1 MALEEARDLLQGGVH
16 GRHDR
21 NDRRQSRRT
30 WLTTCRDSRRI
41 ASFVSDRFE
50 TRRQAVS
57 EQQRTIGAVTYRE
70 ADAEYFEQRR
80 LRRHAGVWSLWA
92 LGVAAVIS
100 GDFFGWN
107 FGLGQAGFGGLLIAT
122 VVITVMYFGLC
133 WSIAEMS
140 PALPHTG
147 GAYSFSR
154 SAMGPWGGFAT
165 GVAETIEYV
174 VTPAVIVTGI
184 GFYMQTIVD
193 DLFGVSIAT
202 WIWWAVFYLVFLA
215 LNIAG
220 IEATMKFAV
229 FICLLSL
236 GILGVFYIGA
246 IPNFDADFLTNIPP
260 EGDNSKWLP
269 FGVDGI
275 FFALPFAIWFYL
287 AIEELP
293 LAAEESHDPKRDIPR
308 GTMYGLVTLVVT
320 GFLVLFLNTG
330 IAPGAE
336 AIGSS
341 GEPLLDGLKTIFGE
355 GTSASLLGLVAV
367 AGLVASF
374 HTIIYAY
381 GRNIYSLSRAG
392 YYPHFLSIT
401 HGKRQT
407 PYVAL
412 VAGEVIGY
420 ALAFLLDQAGK
431 QGWLGG
437 NVGAALLYMAV
448 FGAVIS
454 YAMQCISFILLRR
467 DMPNI
472 ERPFRSPVGVGG
484 AAVAGIIAIVTLV
497 AMFWNEDYR
506 AGVYGVA
513 IFYVVALLY
522 FAFVGRHRLILS
534 PEEEFA
540 LTRGEHGHPER
551 EGYGKTHVSDIPA
564 GSGGS

>member
-1 MALEEARDLLQGGVH
+1 MSEE
-16 GRHDR
+16 
-21 NDRRQSRRT
+21 
-30 WLTTCRDSRRI
+30 
-41 ASFVSDRFE
+41 
-50 TRRQAVS
+50 
-57 EQQRTIGAVTYRE
+57 QRTIGAVTYRE
-70 ADAEYFEQRR
+70 ADEAYFEQRR
-80 LRRHAGVWSLWA
+80 LRRFAGVWSLWA

-147 GAYSFSR
+147 GAYSFGR
-154 SAMGPWGGFAT
+154 SAMGPWGGFST

-174 VTPAVIVTGI
+174 VTPAVIVVGI
-184 GFYMQTIVD
+184 GFYMQTIFI
-193 DLFGVSIAT
+193 DLFDVNIDT
-202 WIWWAVFYLVFLA
+202 WIWWAIFYVLFVV
-215 LNIAG
+215 LNMIG
-220 IEATMKFAV
+220 IEATMRFAV

-236 GILGVFYIGA
+236 GILAIFFIGA
-246 IPNFDADFLTNIPP
+246 IPNFDGDLLTNITP

-269 FGVDGI
+269 FGIDGI

-308 GTMYGLVTLVVT
+308 GTIYGLLTLVVT

-330 IAPGAE
+330 IEPGA
-336 AIGSS
+336 AGIGES
-341 GEPLLDGLKTIFGE
+341 GEPLLDGLKTIFGDE
-355 GTSASLLGLVAV
+355 TSASILGLVAV

-392 YYPHFLSIT
+392 YYPHFLSLT

-412 VAGEVIGY
+412 VLGALIGY
-420 ALAFLLDQAGK
+420 GLALLLDQAQK
-431 QGWLGG
+431 NGWLGG
-437 NVGAALLYMAV
+437 NVGASLLYMAV

-454 YAMQCISFILLRR
+454 YAMQCFSFIILRR
-467 DMPNI
+467 NMPHI
-472 ERPFRSPVGVGG
+472 DRPYRSPVGVWGAG
-484 AAVAGIIAIVTLV
+484 IAAVIALVSLV
-497 AMFWNEDYR
+497 AMFWNDDYR

-522 FAFVGRHRLILS
+522 FLVIGRHRLVLS

-540 LTRGEHGHPER
+540 LTRGEHGHPEL
-551 EGYGKTHVSDIPA
+551 EGYGKTRVEDIPA
-564 GSGGS
+564 GTGGSA

>member
-1 MALEEARDLLQGGVH
+1 VA
-16 GRHDR
+16 
-21 NDRRQSRRT
+21 
-30 WLTTCRDSRRI
+30 
-41 ASFVSDRFE
+41 
-50 TRRQAVS
+50 

-70 ADAEYFEQRR
+70 AEAGYFEQRR
-80 LRRHAGVWSLWA
+80 LRRFAGVWSLWA

-122 VVITVMYFGLC
+122 LVITVMYFGLC

-202 WIWWAVFYLVFLA
+202 WIWWAIFYAIFLA
-215 LNIAG
+215 LNIWG

-236 GILGVFYIGA
+236 GILAVFYIGA
-246 IPNFDADFLTNIPP
+246 IPNFDVDFLTNIEP
-260 EGDNSKWLP
+260 EGSNSKWLP

-308 GTMYGLVTLVVT
+308 GTIYGLLTLVVT

-330 IAPGAE
+330 IAPGA
-336 AIGSS
+336 AVIGES
-341 GEPLLDGLKTIFGE
+341 GEPLLEGLKTIFGE
-355 GTSASLLGLVAV
+355 GTSASILGLVAV

-374 HTIIYAY
+374 HTIIFAY

-392 YYPHFLSIT
+392 YYPHFLSLT
-401 HGKRQT
+401 HGTRQT

-412 VAGEVIGY
+412 ILGGVVGY
-420 ALAFLLDQAGK
+420 GLALLLDQAGK
-431 QGWLGG
+431 HGWLGG

-454 YAMQCISFILLRR
+454 YAMQCFSFILLRR
-467 DMPNI
+467 RFPHI
-472 ERPFRSPVGVGG
+472 ERPYRSPVGEWG
-484 AAVAGIIAIVTLV
+484 AAIAAVIALVTLV
-497 AMFWNEDYR
+497 AMFWNSDYR

-513 IFYVVALLY
+513 VFYVVALAY
-522 FAFVGRHRLILS
+522 FALIGRHRLILS

-540 LTRGEHGHPER
+540 LTKGEHGHPET
-551 EGYGKTHVSDIPA
+551 EGYGVTRVEDIRA
-564 GSGGS
+564 ES